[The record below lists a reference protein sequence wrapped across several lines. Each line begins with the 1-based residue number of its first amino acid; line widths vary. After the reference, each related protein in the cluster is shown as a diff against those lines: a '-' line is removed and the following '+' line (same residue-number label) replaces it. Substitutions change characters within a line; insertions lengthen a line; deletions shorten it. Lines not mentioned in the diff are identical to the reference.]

1 MDIGMKTGGGIPV
14 VVKEI
19 RKFADA
25 LEVAGDKLPQCADI
39 IVVVDVKG
47 RLYRPLQKR
56 KNPTADT
63 VKKVAESKEAK

>member
-1 MDIGMKTGGGIPV
+1 MDIGMKIGGGIPAA
-14 VVKEI
+14 VKEI

-25 LEVAGDKLPQCADI
+25 LEAAGAKLPEGVDI
-39 IVVVDVKG
+39 IVVVEVKG

-56 KNPTADT
+56 KNPTADA